1 MLDFDAQQEAIK
13 NRMRR
18 YGSQGYE
25 APQGQMVGR
34 HFVAPNALQQ
44 LAAGLRGYGA
54 IKGTAQA
61 EQELKDLTGKRNQ
74 AMTETTAAYVNALR
88 GKAATEAPKEMFVAD
103 DGGGGE
109 MTMGT
114 QVTPAVAPD
123 PLKAFE
129 IAMQSPDAN
138 MRQMGTTQF
147 SQYQQNQ
154 AAQQQ
159 KIADQ
164 QAADAK
170 VQAQKDQQTQL
181 WEASGGDPQKFLA
194 AGGDFEFAKT
204 VVDGQGLGAPK
215 VARVVETFDPKTGR
229 PVQQQLDVNGNPV
242 GAPIPVYVPPK
253 APSVAPAPKDPKI
266 VNTDNGP
273 MAYVDGR
280 LVPIEGAPTP
290 PKQSASS
297 NISYIASRFLG
308 DDKTPGVLSAT
319 PQGGWFGVSGAMGSG
334 TQSAKEFDNL
344 REQLSTELR
353 TMFRIPGEG
362 ALSDKEQA
370 QYGIQLPERGNSE
383 ALNRKILN
391 DVVIRANS
399 RIGNSPRIPAPANN
413 VNPSVQNLLDKYR

>member
-1 MLDFDAQQEAIK
+1 M
-13 NRMRR
+13 
-18 YGSQGYE
+18 
-25 APQGQMVGR
+25 PGQMVSG
-34 HFVAPNALQQ
+34 HYVAPHFTQV
-44 LAAGLRGYGA
+44 LAEGLRGYSD
-54 IKGTAQA
+54 IKGEKQA
-61 EQELKDLTGKRNQ
+61 DQELKDLTGKRQ
-74 AMTETTAAYVNALR
+74 TAITDNRRAYIDALR

-123 PLKAFE
+123 QLKAFE

-138 MRQMGTTQF
+138 LRQMGTTQF

-164 QAADAK
+164 QAADAR
-170 VQAQKDQQTQL
+170 VQAQKDRQTQL

-215 VARVVETFDPKTGR
+215 VARVVETIDPKTGR

-297 NISYIASRFLG
+297 NISYIANRFLG
-308 DDKTPGVLSAT
+308 DGTTPGILDRTA
-319 PQGGWFGVSGAMGSG
+319 QGGYFGVGGFLGSG
-334 TQSAKEFDNL
+334 TESAKEFDNM

-370 QYGIQLPERGNSE
+370 QYGIQLPARGNSKE
-383 ALNRKILN
+383 LNKRILTDIMTRAQSRVGAGPTNPPPSGGGQTPMYATNGQQRIVSN
-391 DVVIRANS
+391 DGGKTWQPV
-399 RIGNSPRIPAPANN
+399 
-413 VNPSVQNLLDKYR
+413 K